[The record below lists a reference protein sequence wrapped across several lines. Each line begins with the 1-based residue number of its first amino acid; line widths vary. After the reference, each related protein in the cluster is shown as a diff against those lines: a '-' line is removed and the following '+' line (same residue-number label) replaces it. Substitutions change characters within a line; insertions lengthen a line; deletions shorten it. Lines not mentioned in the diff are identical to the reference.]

1 MTLDLEHGSARVGA
15 RRPRTH
21 RGTETR
27 RRVAVAAA
35 DLFSQRGYEGTSM
48 QAIAEAAGVHP
59 QTVYLAFGT
68 KAAVLAEAAAYIAAG
83 DDHDGATETDS
94 SVPVRQLLCFA
105 RHQCEIAARL
115 GPVLTLVVATAYSEP
130 DVAAFCEHNRRACL
144 ADARSLVARIEEGG
158 ALHPDLSPDEAAD
171 ILYTLA
177 SPDSYLRL
185 VGDRG
190 WSYERYEQWL
200 AELLC
205 ARLLRGQNT
214 GTKACSSAKC

>member
-1 MTLDLEHGSARVGA
+1 MTLEMEHGSARVGA

-68 KAAVLAEAAAYIAAG
+68 KAAVLAEAAACIAT
-83 DDHDGATETDS
+83 DDNGTGATRTDS
-94 SVPVRQLLCFA
+94 SDPVRQLVYFA
-105 RHQCEIAARL
+105 RQQCEMAARL
-115 GPVLTLVVATAYSEP
+115 GPLLTQVVATAFSEP
-130 DVAAFCEHNRRACL
+130 DVAAFCEHNRRTCL
-144 ADARSLVARIEEGG
+144 AEARCLVARIEANG
-158 ALHPDLSPDEAAD
+158 ALHPNLSPDEAAD

-190 WSYERYEQWL
+190 WTPERYEQWL
-200 AELLC
+200 ADLLC
-205 ARLLRGQNT
+205 DRLLRGART
-214 GTKACSSAKC
+214 VTEACSSAKC